1 MYGNN
6 PAMMGYN
13 PYFNQSMMMPQ
24 QGMMQQGMPQQGM
37 MQGMMPGQ
45 MSMMNSPLQQ
55 QAMMHNQAMMNM
67 QMQQMCA
74 KQEPPGATATPN
86 TGADKSSFVSPNM
99 TSTAEAGNVTNNFS
113 PMAAYSNMYG
123 MGNMPMGGNTGNKT
137 GAEFREFFNGY
148 GMHASAVSGN
158 GTASMGG
165 GGNIGQTKG
174 MDDIQYMMF
183 VRQQHAARQQMMAQN
198 GGMPNNMMPSM
209 GGIEVTEKELN
220 EKVKQMK
227 HFQSMMGQAS
237 PYRGGGDNSQQR
249 QDSMLQNSQ
258 YRSQFK
264 YMGYNC

>member
-1 MYGNN
+1 MYGSN

-13 PYFNQSMMMPQ
+13 PYFNQGMMMPQ
-24 QGMMQQGMPQQGM
+24 QGMMQQV
-37 MQGMMPGQ
+37 MMPGQ
-45 MSMMNSPLQQ
+45 MSMMNSPQQQQ
-55 QAMMHNQAMMNM
+55 QAMMKNQAMMNM

-113 PMAAYSNMYG
+113 PMAAFSNMYG
-123 MGNMPMGGNTGNKT
+123 MPMGGNTGNKT

-165 GGNIGQTKG
+165 GGNIGQMKG

-198 GGMPNNMMPSM
+198 GGTPNNMMPSM
-209 GGIEVTEKELN
+209 GGIEVTKKDLD

-227 HFQSMMGQAS
+227 HFQSMMGQQAS
-237 PYRGGGDNSQQR
+237 PYRGGGDSSQQR
-249 QDSMLQNSQ
+249 QDSMLQNQ
-258 YRSQFK
+258 YRSQYKFTPSAN
-264 YMGYNC
+264 MGYNC